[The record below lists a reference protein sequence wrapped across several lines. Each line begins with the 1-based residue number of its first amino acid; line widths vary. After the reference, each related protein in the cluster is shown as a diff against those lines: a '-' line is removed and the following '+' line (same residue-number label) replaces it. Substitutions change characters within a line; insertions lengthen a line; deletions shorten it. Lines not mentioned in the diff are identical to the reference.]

1 MQTPQKTPFFSTHR
15 LSKILA
21 FFCCARSAS
30 SIEGLLLASPV
41 SGGMAQFSKR
51 LSWLFLLLCAQLF
64 FADSASATSCAP
76 TFSTTV
82 NTAHTYTLQ
91 TNVGG
96 ADYSCDNNGTFGI
109 YNDTVCDTGP
119 NTTSQGGTAY
129 MDGGSPD
136 TIQYTPP
143 NNFVGTD
150 ILTFYT
156 TTNGATCVARTAT
169 VTVTGLSVNGVAPG
183 SGPITSGNSVV
194 ITGTGFSGA
203 TSVTFG
209 GTNATSYTVNSSTQI
224 TAVAPAHSAG
234 TVDIIV
240 VSPPYTSAAGASD
253 HYVFVAAPTVTSL
266 ATTSGPTGGTTSVVI
281 TGTNFT
287 GATAVNFGGTAA
299 SSFTVNSA
307 MQITA
312 TAPAHAAGT
321 IDITVVTTGGTS
333 ATGAGDHFTYVSAPT
348 VTSLVTTSG
357 PTGGATS
364 VIITGTNFSGA
375 TGVNFGGTAG
385 TSVVVNSTT
394 QITVNSPAH
403 TAGTIDVT
411 VITPGGT
418 SATGAGDHFA
428 YVAAPTVTSL
438 ATSSGPVGGGTSVV
452 ITGTNFT
459 GATAANFGVPAG
471 TSLVVNSATQI
482 TVTSPINSAGI
493 IDITVVTPGGT
504 SATSGSDQFTYVV
517 APAVTSLSPTSGASA
532 GGTSVV
538 ITGTNFTG
546 ASAVKFGVTNA
557 SSYTVNSATQ
567 ITATA
572 PAGSGTVD
580 VTVITMGGTSSTS
593 GSDPFTYVVAPAVTS
608 LSPTSGASAGG
619 TSVVITGTN
628 FTGASAVKFGVTNAS
643 SYTVNSAT
651 QITATAPAGSGT
663 VDVRVVTVGG
673 TSSTSANDLF
683 IYVPVG
689 VITFTTPIAVSVM
702 MGNTLTN
709 AATSTLSGG
718 SYGAIT
724 YSSSNTA
731 VATVSASGV
740 VTSVSAGTATITAMQ
755 AAVNGMNAQATQTY
769 SLTVNALPVG
779 TLRFTTP
786 TSATI
791 TMGNT
796 LTNAATS
803 TLSGGSYGASSYSS
817 SNTAVETVSAS
828 GVVTSVSAGT
838 ATITATQAAVNGVN
852 AQATQSYTLT
862 VGKQVQIALK
872 LTATKTSIFKG
883 SGTSVLSTT
892 GGSGT
897 GALTYSVTGGCTI
910 NGNTLTASNIPGNCI
925 VTATKAADA
934 NFAVVS
940 ANLTIIIQNT
950 YASTVS
956 LNASN
961 HLPMQGQS
969 LTLSVAITPT
979 IATGNVTIV
988 DGTTTID
995 NASVQNGVL
1004 TYTTSSLSVGI
1015 HSFVANYAGDA
1026 QTSPGS
1032 SVAVI
1037 VSVNSRPDPS
1047 TNTVV
1052 KAHIN
1057 SQVTNSQR
1065 FTLAQIN
1072 NIYNHVE
1079 LLHND
1084 FTVHNSFGIGLNAP
1098 NMDVFNM
1105 VTGKLYGNFS
1115 SAPENTI
1122 NDLGIATASN
1132 QLGSKAH
1139 GPFVTENVNSDD
1151 QISKENGADTV
1162 AQSPGQ
1168 NGMQLAGKPV
1178 AFWTAGNIDVG
1189 HMGNAD
1195 GGNTKFSST
1204 GVTIGVDML
1213 WSPKLIV
1220 GASAGYAKD
1229 SSTFDTMGSDSD
1241 SKQVSASLYG
1251 SYKVNKEWFIDGVLG
1266 YGHMTF
1272 DNHRWDDIDSVL
1284 LNGNRSGSV
1293 EYAVLS
1299 IARNMLIGD
1308 INFQP
1313 FGRFDLVHANL
1324 NAYSEQGSMLA
1335 VTYTDASLN
1344 NTSFTGGLNV
1354 FKNYY
1359 KDAGI
1364 WTPSLKLQVRHRTSG
1379 EVSQNMYYSDLGSG
1393 STLYNVSVTGLPDNT
1408 ESLGLGMSYKTRRGL
1423 LLNFNW
1429 LGSMGSNNYHAN
1441 SFKIDA
1447 RAGF

>member
-348 VTSLVTTSG
+348 VTSLATTSG

-364 VIITGTNFSGA
+364 VIITGTNLSGA

-394 QITVNSPAH
+394 QISVNSPAH
-403 TAGTIDVT
+403 AAGTIDVPG
-411 VITPGGT
+411 ITPGGT
-418 SATGAGDHFA
+418 SATRAGDHFA

-452 ITGTNFT
+452 ITGTTFT
-459 GATAANFGVPAG
+459 GATAAHFGVPAG
-471 TSLVVNSATQI
+471 TSPVVNSATQI

-504 SATSGSDQFTYVV
+504 SATSGSDQ
-517 APAVTSLSPTSGASA
+517 
-532 GGTSVV
+532 
-538 ITGTNFTG
+538 
-546 ASAVKFGVTNA
+546 
-557 SSYTVNSATQ
+557 
-567 ITATA
+567 
-572 PAGSGTVD
+572 
-580 VTVITMGGTSSTS
+580 
-593 GSDPFTYVVAPAVTS
+593 FTYVVAPAVTS

>member
-119 NTTSQGGTAY
+119 TTTSQGGTAY

-299 SSFTVNSA
+299 SS
-307 MQITA
+307 
-312 TAPAHAAGT
+312 
-321 IDITVVTTGGTS
+321 

-348 VTSLVTTSG
+348 VTSLATTSG

-403 TAGTIDVT
+403 AAGTIDVT

-580 VTVITMGGTSSTS
+580 VTVITMG
-593 GSDPFTYVVAPAVTS
+593 
-608 LSPTSGASAGG
+608 
-619 TSVVITGTN
+619 
-628 FTGASAVKFGVTNAS
+628 
-643 SYTVNSAT
+643 
-651 QITATAPAGSGT
+651 
-663 VDVRVVTVGG
+663 
-673 TSSTSANDLF
+673 
-683 IYVPVG
+683 
-689 VITFTTPIAVSVM
+689 
-702 MGNTLTN
+702 
-709 AATSTLSGG
+709 
-718 SYGAIT
+718 
-724 YSSSNTA
+724 
-731 VATVSASGV
+731 
-740 VTSVSAGTATITAMQ
+740 
-755 AAVNGMNAQATQTY
+755 
-769 SLTVNALPVG
+769 
-779 TLRFTTP
+779 
-786 TSATI
+786 
-791 TMGNT
+791 
-796 LTNAATS
+796 
-803 TLSGGSYGASSYSS
+803 
-817 SNTAVETVSAS
+817 
-828 GVVTSVSAGT
+828 
-838 ATITATQAAVNGVN
+838 
-852 AQATQSYTLT
+852 
-862 VGKQVQIALK
+862 
-872 LTATKTSIFKG
+872 
-883 SGTSVLSTT
+883 
-892 GGSGT
+892 
-897 GALTYSVTGGCTI
+897 
-910 NGNTLTASNIPGNCI
+910 
-925 VTATKAADA
+925 
-934 NFAVVS
+934 
-940 ANLTIIIQNT
+940 
-950 YASTVS
+950 
-956 LNASN
+956 
-961 HLPMQGQS
+961 
-969 LTLSVAITPT
+969 
-979 IATGNVTIV
+979 
-988 DGTTTID
+988 
-995 NASVQNGVL
+995 
-1004 TYTTSSLSVGI
+1004 
-1015 HSFVANYAGDA
+1015 
-1026 QTSPGS
+1026 
-1032 SVAVI
+1032 
-1037 VSVNSRPDPS
+1037 
-1047 TNTVV
+1047 
-1052 KAHIN
+1052 
-1057 SQVTNSQR
+1057 
-1065 FTLAQIN
+1065 
-1072 NIYNHVE
+1072 
-1079 LLHND
+1079 
-1084 FTVHNSFGIGLNAP
+1084 
-1098 NMDVFNM
+1098 
-1105 VTGKLYGNFS
+1105 
-1115 SAPENTI
+1115 
-1122 NDLGIATASN
+1122 
-1132 QLGSKAH
+1132 
-1139 GPFVTENVNSDD
+1139 
-1151 QISKENGADTV
+1151 
-1162 AQSPGQ
+1162 
-1168 NGMQLAGKPV
+1168 
-1178 AFWTAGNIDVG
+1178 
-1189 HMGNAD
+1189 
-1195 GGNTKFSST
+1195 
-1204 GVTIGVDML
+1204 
-1213 WSPKLIV
+1213 
-1220 GASAGYAKD
+1220 
-1229 SSTFDTMGSDSD
+1229 
-1241 SKQVSASLYG
+1241 
-1251 SYKVNKEWFIDGVLG
+1251 
-1266 YGHMTF
+1266 
-1272 DNHRWDDIDSVL
+1272 
-1284 LNGNRSGSV
+1284 
-1293 EYAVLS
+1293 
-1299 IARNMLIGD
+1299 
-1308 INFQP
+1308 
-1313 FGRFDLVHANL
+1313 
-1324 NAYSEQGSMLA
+1324 
-1335 VTYTDASLN
+1335 
-1344 NTSFTGGLNV
+1344 
-1354 FKNYY
+1354 
-1359 KDAGI
+1359 
-1364 WTPSLKLQVRHRTSG
+1364 
-1379 EVSQNMYYSDLGSG
+1379 
-1393 STLYNVSVTGLPDNT
+1393 
-1408 ESLGLGMSYKTRRGL
+1408 
-1423 LLNFNW
+1423 
-1429 LGSMGSNNYHAN
+1429 
-1441 SFKIDA
+1441 
-1447 RAGF
+1447 